1 MTTTKNSMQTNLERK
16 VASSDVGEFSHFFL
30 TKFNVR
36 SFLELKPGCDPVWL
50 ERRFELFDRF
60 CFQSVRNQSNQNFKW
75 LVFFDIDTPES
86 FKQKISEYCQRWENF
101 VPVYLDCPL
110 PYGEFPDEVR
120 KVVCQYIPIDCE
132 YLITTWLDN
141 DDAIHRD
148 YVQMIQDNFDR
159 QDAETLNFFFGY
171 QLAEG
176 KLYFDFELANHFI
189 SLIEKYNPESF
200 NTCLCRP
207 HKELYEVCK
216 SAKKVLCKPAW
227 IEVVHGSNYMNVY
240 RRGFRV
246 PVGKIL
252 DDFCIKSEIPDDQEK
267 PIPFLIEQTKISVF
281 FPYYFLRKIFL
292 RLKNKQ
298 VKEFSI
304 SRFEVHNY

>member
-1 MTTTKNSMQTNLERK
+1 MVQ
-16 VASSDVGEFSHFFL
+16 FSHFFL

-36 SFLELKPGCDPVWL
+36 SFPELKPGCDPAWL
-50 ERRFELFDRF
+50 ERRFALFDNF
-60 CFQSVRNQSNQNFKW
+60 CFPSVCNQSNQNFKW
-75 LVFFDIDTPES
+75 LVFFDIDTPVA
-86 FKQKISEYCQRWENF
+86 FKQKISEYSQRWENF

-120 KVVCQYIPIDCE
+120 KSVRQYIPDDCE

-159 QDAETLNFFFGY
+159 QDGETLNFFFGY

-176 KLYFDFELANHFI
+176 RLYFDFELANHFI

-200 NTCLCRP
+200 NTCLSRS
-207 HKELYEVCK
+207 HKKLYEVCK
-216 SAKKVLCKPAW
+216 SAKKILCKPVW

-246 PVGKIL
+246 PSGKIL
-252 DDFCIKSEIPDDQEK
+252 DDFSIAAEK
-267 PIPFLIEQTKISVF
+267 PSDQDQMIPFLLEQAKISLL
-281 FPYYFLRKIFL
+281 FPYYFLRKVFL
-292 RLKNKQ
+292 RIKHKQ
-298 VKEFSI
+298 LEELRM
-304 SRFEVHNY
+304 SRFAFKNY

>member
-1 MTTTKNSMQTNLERK
+1 MGQFN
-16 VASSDVGEFSHFFL
+16 HFFL

-36 SFLELKPGCDPVWL
+36 SFQDLRPGCQPDWL
-50 ERRFELFDRF
+50 ERRFKLFDQY
-60 CFQSVRNQSNQNFKW
+60 CFPSVSSQSNQNFQW
-75 LVFFDIDTPES
+75 LVFFDVDTPEL
-86 FKQKISEYCQRWENF
+86 FKQKISEYSNKWKNF
-101 VPVYLDCPL
+101 IPIYLDCPL

-120 KVVCQYIPIDCE
+120 SIVRNYIPAECE

-141 DDAIHRD
+141 DDAIHKD

-159 QDAETLNFFFGY
+159 QDGETLNFFFGY

-216 SAKKVLCKPAW
+216 SATKVFCKPAW

-246 PVGKIL
+246 PTGKIL
-252 DDFCIKSEIPDDQEK
+252 DDFSIKTEEPSDGEK
-267 PIPFLIEQTKISVF
+267 AIPFLLEQAKISLF
-281 FPYYFLRKIFL
+281 FPYYFLRKVFL
-292 RLKNKQ
+292 RIKHNQLDEL
-298 VKEFSI
+298 VM
-304 SRFEVHNY
+304 SRFAVKNY

>member
-1 MTTTKNSMQTNLERK
+1 MGQFN
-16 VASSDVGEFSHFFL
+16 HFFL

-36 SFLELKPGCDPVWL
+36 SFPELKPGCEPAWL
-50 ERRFELFDRF
+50 EKRFKLFDQF
-60 CFQSVRNQSNQNFKW
+60 CFPSVHKQSNQNFKW
-75 LVFFDIDTPES
+75 LVFFDVDTPQD
-86 FKQKISEYCQRWENF
+86 FKQKISAYAKQWENF

-120 KVVCQYIPIDCE
+120 KVVRQHIPEDCE

-141 DDAIHRD
+141 DDAIHKD
-148 YVQMIQDNFDR
+148 YVQMIQDNFS
-159 QDAETLNFFFGY
+159 QQESETINFFFGY
-171 QLAEG
+171 QLADG

-216 SAKKVLCKPAW
+216 SAKKIFCKPVW

-246 PVGKIL
+246 PAGKIL
-252 DDFCIKSEIPDDQEK
+252 DDFSIEAAVPDDQERT
-267 PIPFLIEQTKISVF
+267 IPFLIEQAKISIF
-281 FPYYFLRKIFL
+281 FPYYFFRKIFL
-292 RLKNKQ
+292 RIK
-298 VKEFSI
+298 
-304 SRFEVHNY
+304 HNQLSELGMSSFAVRNY

>member
-1 MTTTKNSMQTNLERK
+1 MTQ
-16 VASSDVGEFSHFFL
+16 FQHFFL

-36 SFLELKPGCDPVWL
+36 SFPDLKPGCEPAWL
-50 ERRFELFDRF
+50 EKRFDLFDQF
-60 CFQSVRNQSNQNFKW
+60 CFPSVSKQSNQNFKW
-75 LVFFDIDTPES
+75 LVFFDIDTPEA
-86 FKQKISEYCQRWENF
+86 FKQKIAVYAQQWSNF

-120 KVVCQYIPIDCE
+120 KVVRQHIPESCQ

-141 DDAIHRD
+141 DDAIHKD
-148 YVQMIQDNFDR
+148 YVQMIQDNFN
-159 QDAETLNFFFGY
+159 QQESETINFFFGY
-171 QLAEG
+171 QLANG

-189 SLIEKYNPESF
+189 SLVEKYNPESF

-216 SAKKVLCKPAW
+216 SAKKIFCKPAW

-246 PVGKIL
+246 PNDKIL
-252 DDFCIKSEIPDDQEK
+252 DNFSIQPADPADQEQAV
-267 PIPFLIEQTKISVF
+267 PFLVEQAKIAMF
-281 FPYYFLRKIFL
+281 FPYYFLRKVFL
-292 RLKNKQ
+292 RIK
-298 VKEFSI
+298 
-304 SRFEVHNY
+304 HNQLTELGMSSFAVRNY

>member
-1 MTTTKNSMQTNLERK
+1 MGQ
-16 VASSDVGEFSHFFL
+16 FSHFFL

-36 SFLELKPGCDPVWL
+36 SFQDLRPGCQPDWL
-50 ERRFELFDRF
+50 EKRFKLFDQY
-60 CFQSVRNQSNQNFKW
+60 CFPSVSSQSNQNFQW
-75 LVFFDIDTPES
+75 LVFFDVDTPEP
-86 FKQKISEYCQRWENF
+86 FKQKIAEYAKKWKNF

-120 KVVCQYIPIDCE
+120 AVVRNYIPADCE

-141 DDAIHRD
+141 DDAIHKD
-148 YVQMIQDNFDR
+148 YVQMIQDNFAQ
-159 QDAETLNFFFGY
+159 QDGETLNFFFGY

-216 SAKKVLCKPAW
+216 SAQKVFCKPAW

-246 PVGKIL
+246 PTGKIL
-252 DDFCIKSEIPDDQEK
+252 DDFSIKTEQPSDGEK
-267 PIPFLIEQTKISVF
+267 TIPFLLEQAKISLF
-281 FPYYFLRKIFL
+281 FPYYFLRKVFL
-292 RLKNKQ
+292 RIKHNQLDEL
-298 VKEFSI
+298 VM
-304 SRFEVHNY
+304 SRFAVRNY